1 MTTVSQELR
10 SMEVAIRNGN
20 VPPNMEAIIR
30 AQIPM
35 IEHALKFINGMLP
48 PDSVAT

>member
-1 MTTVSQELR
+1 MNAVSEELR
-10 SMEVAIRNGN
+10 SIEVAIRNGN
-20 VPPNMEAIIR
+20 VPSNMETIIR